1 MEQVFNATKK
11 HIRSGSRNILLLLI
25 TVALLF
31 LGGLYGTYRG
41 LIVNSTQMG
50 EELVQSYVAD
60 EERNLLLYQNV
71 VKVGVTYLDHLTDQ
85 GLSMEEVSRRLF
97 DYVNTA
103 SHALSDTEL
112 SLSLAMNGH
121 LTYSADAVVP
131 DDYNYLDSAWYAQAA
146 AVPGEVI
153 FTDRFVCPIEHINE
167 VVVAA
172 VSPKTGYA
180 VLVNLHQEDFI
191 HCHRDLNPGEGSA
204 YYLFDKNGHLLYAS
218 TPFSD
223 VSPEQIEAYCE
234 TMRRS
239 FNVQNGQD
247 TRSW

>member
-60 EERNLLLYQNV
+60 EERNLLLYQNL
-71 VKVGVTYLDHLTDQ
+71 VKVGVTYLDQLTDQ
-85 GLSMEEVSRRLF
+85 GLSMEEVSRRLI
-97 DYVNTA
+97 DYMNAT

-112 SLSLAMNGH
+112 SLSLAMNGQ
-121 LTYSADAVVP
+121 LTYDTDAVVP
-131 DDYNYLDSAWYAQAA
+131 EDYNYLDSAWYAQAA
-146 AVPGEVI
+146 AVPGEVV

-180 VLVNLHQEDFI
+180 VLVQ
-191 HCHRDLNPGEGSA
+191 SA
-204 YYLFDKNGHLLYAS
+204 
-218 TPFSD
+218 
-223 VSPEQIEAYCE
+223 
-234 TMRRS
+234 
-239 FNVQNGQD
+239 
-247 TRSW
+247 